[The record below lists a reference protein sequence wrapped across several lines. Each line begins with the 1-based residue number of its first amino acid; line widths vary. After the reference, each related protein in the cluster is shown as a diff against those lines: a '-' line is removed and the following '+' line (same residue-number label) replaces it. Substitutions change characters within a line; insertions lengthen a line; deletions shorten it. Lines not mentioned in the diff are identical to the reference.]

1 MSDKKKRPKGKNLG
15 KNLANIHADAI
26 ALFDDIQ
33 TAMRGER
40 LQCLE
45 DRRFYSIAGAQWEG
59 ALSEQFESK
68 PKFEVN
74 KIHLAVIRVI
84 NEYRN
89 NRITVDFIPKDGSPK
104 DELAELCD
112 GLFRADE
119 QDSCAEEAYDN
130 AFEEAV
136 GGGFGAIRLRA
147 ELEDE
152 DDYDNDEQ
160 RIRIE
165 PIFDADSS
173 VFFDLDA
180 KRQDKSDA
188 KHCFVIDSMTV
199 DAFEEEWGEEAVS
212 SIPKQIS
219 SVGYD
224 WYTPDLVYIAEY
236 YHIEKQKVKVLTYQT
251 LDGREERYDE
261 EDFENDPNL
270 KSYLK
275 SIGANAAGSKKV
287 QRQRVHKYIIC
298 GNSILEDCGYLAGKY
313 IPIIPVYGKRWFV
326 DNIERCMGHV
336 RLAKDA
342 QRLKNM
348 QLSKLAEISA
358 MSPIKKPIFTPE
370 QMAGH
375 ATMWAEDNIKNYPY
389 MLVNPLTDAN
399 GAPMP
404 SGPVSYVEPPDIPQA
419 LAAMLAQTDSDITE
433 LLGNQQEAEQLM
445 SNVSGKAVE
454 LIQNRKDM
462 QSFIYTSNFAKAI
475 RRVGEIWIQMAKEL
489 YVEEDR
495 SMKVIDRT
503 DETANAKLMQPMAD
517 IKNGGTYMAND
528 LSRAALD
535 VTVDVGPSS
544 ASRREA
550 TVQTLLGMMQMS
562 GGDQQTMQV
571 LMGMAIMNMEG
582 EGIAD
587 VREYFRKQ
595 LVQLGVLEP
604 TDEEAEQMA
613 AAEQPNAQEDA
624 LTAMAEEARAKAA
637 KANVEVVE
645 TLADTEKTRAETDL
659 TKAKTAET
667 IAGIPA
673 VRNTPPP
680 RAQ

>member
-1 MSDKKKRPKGKNLG
+1 MSKKQLSKKKLSD
-15 KNLANIHADAI
+15 IHYDAVT
-26 ALFDDIQ
+26 LFDDIQ
-33 TAMRGER
+33 TAMREER

-59 ALSEQFESK
+59 ALSEQFETK

-74 KIHLAVIRVI
+74 KIHLSVIRVI

-89 NRITVDFIPKDGSPK
+89 NRITADFVPKDGSPK
-104 DELAELCD
+104 DDLADLCD

-152 DDYDNDEQ
+152 DDYDNDKQ

-188 KHCFVIDSMTV
+188 KHCFVIDSMTPE
-199 DAFEEEWGEEAVS
+199 AFEEEWDEEPIASVA
-212 SIPKQIS
+212 KEIS
-219 SVGYD
+219 SVEYD
-224 WYTPDLVYIAEY
+224 WFTPDLVYIAEY
-236 YHIEKQKVKVLTYQT
+236 YRIEKRKIKIFTYT
-251 LDGREERYDE
+251 TIDGEDQHYDE
-261 EDFENDPNL
+261 EDFEENPGL

-275 SIGANAAGSKKV
+275 SISASPGGVKTVK
-287 QRQRVHKYIIC
+287 QQRVHKYIIS
-298 GNSILEDCGYLAGKY
+298 GNSVLEDCGYLAGKY
-313 IPIIPVYGKRWFV
+313 IPIVPVYGKRWFV

-358 MSPIKKPIFTPE
+358 MSPVKKPIFTPE
-370 QMAGH
+370 QVSGH
-375 ATMWAEDNIKNYPY
+375 STMWSEDNIKNYPY
-389 MLVNPLTDAN
+389 MLINPITDAN

-419 LAAMLAQTDSDITE
+419 LAAVLQQTDTDIKE
-433 LLGNQQEAEQLM
+433 LLGSQQEGEELM

-454 LIQNRKDM
+454 LVQNRKDM
-462 QSFIYTSNFAKAI
+462 QSYIYTSNFSKAV
-475 RRVGEIWIQMAKEL
+475 RRVGEVWLQMAKEL
-489 YVEEDR
+489 YVEKDR
-495 SMKVIDRT
+495 SMKVIDKT
-503 DETANAKLMQPMAD
+503 DETNNAKLMQPMAD
-517 IKNGGTYMAND
+517 TKNGGTYIAND
-528 LSRAALD
+528 LSRATLD
-535 VTVDVGPSS
+535 VTVDVGPTST
-544 ASRREA
+544 SRREA

-587 VREYFRKQ
+587 VREYFRRQ
-595 LVQLGVLEP
+595 LVQMGVLDP
-604 TDEEAEQMA
+604 TEEEAQQMAAA
-613 AAEQPNAQEDA
+613 AAEQPSAQDDA

-637 KANVEVVE
+637 KASVEVLE
-645 TLADTEKTRAETDL
+645 TMADTEKTQAETDL
-659 TKAKTAET
+659 TKAKTVET
-667 IAGIPA
+667 LAGIPA
-673 VRNTPPP
+673 AANKLSTSRT
-680 RAQ
+680 